1 VEVKVTFVTADA
13 SDVTCFVS
21 GDEQTGQALSHSV
34 RENIVSNRPSPAA
47 VKTFS
52 MVNGLTLLGVLLQGV
67 WAGLFI
73 DRAER
78 EPWVTVHEIGGFVV
92 VVLSLV
98 TALVAITL
106 LRRADPALTFG
117 AVGLLLLLVIQTGL
131 GEGISKAGSQ
141 ELLVS
146 HVPLAMLIFGLG
158 VYLSVAGARLRRAIS

>member
-1 VEVKVTFVTADA
+1 
-13 SDVTCFVS
+13 
-21 GDEQTGQALSHSV
+21 
-34 RENIVSNRPSPAA
+34 VSNRPSPAA
-47 VKTFS
+47 VQTFS
-52 MVNGLTLLGVLLQGV
+52 MVNGLTLLGVLLQAV

-78 EPWVTVHEIGGFVV
+78 EPWVTVHEIGGFAV

-98 TALVAITL
+98 TALLALAL

-117 AVGLLLLLVIQTGL
+117 AVGLFLLLVIQTGI

-158 VYLSVAGARLRRAIS
+158 VYLSIAGARLRRAIS